1 MKVIHIIPNLKTG
14 GAENVLV
21 NISNLLYNKGLDQI
35 IFTLNDTKNDFNR
48 KNINLNTLVLNDQEI
63 LKKILIQNNS
73 INVVCW
79 MYPSILWYEKFH
91 IKNNF
96 DHSIY
101 WNIRHSDFGTF
112 EIFKKIALF
121 GFGIWSKLKR
131 RNIIYCSEKSK
142 YIHEKYFFYEKNAHV
157 IINRLAKSIPKKIEK
172 IENKDFLLFVGRFHK
187 QKGPK
192 HLKYIVEKLLSDFTQ
207 LEFIILGN
215 GWDLDY
221 FNCNIRNR
229 IQILSSVK
237 NVFDYY
243 HSTKLLL
250 YTSQFG
256 EGYPNVIAEAMAV
269 GCSIVGYDS
278 GDYQKMTI
286 DYNLAKTVYSKEDFV
301 KKSKE
306 ILLSSITKKL
316 RNETTLVVNKNLD
329 FNITVNEYFRLLS

>member
-14 GAENVLV
+14 GAENVLA
-21 NISNLLYNKGLDQI
+21 NISNLLHKKGLNQI

-48 KNINLNTLVLNDQEI
+48 KNINVITPVINDQKKLE
-63 LKKILIQNNS
+63 KILVQNNS
-73 INVVCW
+73 IKVVCW
-79 MYPSILWYEKFH
+79 MYPSILWYEKFNE
-91 IKNNF
+91 KNRF
-96 DHSIY
+96 VHPIY
-101 WNIRHSDFGTF
+101 WNIRHSDFGTY
-112 EIFKKIALF
+112 EIFKKTALF
-121 GFGIWSKLKR
+121 GFGIWSRIKR

-142 YIHEKYFFYEKNAHV
+142 YIHEKYFFSKKNAHI

-172 IENKDFLLFVGRFHK
+172 IENKDFILFVGRFHK

-192 HLKYIVEKLLSDFTQ
+192 QLKYIVEKLLSDFIQ
-207 LEFIILGN
+207 LEFIILGS
-215 GWDLDY
+215 GWDVNY
-221 FNCNIRNR
+221 FNSKIRNR

-237 NVFDYY
+237 NVFEYY
-243 HSTKLLL
+243 QSSKLLL

-286 DYNLAKTVYSKEDFV
+286 NYDLAKIVFSKEEFI

-306 ILLSSITKKL
+306 ILLSSITIKQ
-316 RNETTLVVNKNLD
+316 RNETALEVNKKLD